1 MYLITSGYL
10 FIKLIIFLEKMSLE
24 ILAQEKV
31 WLDKSKYADA
41 ERVYY
46 EKASKVTDIF
56 IILLNITYLILY
68 YNCI

>member
-1 MYLITSGYL
+1 
-10 FIKLIIFLEKMSLE
+10 MSLE

-46 EKASKVTDIF
+46 EKLSKVIDIF
-56 IILLNITYLILY
+56 IILINTTHLL
-68 YNCI
+68 

>member
-1 MYLITSGYL
+1 
-10 FIKLIIFLEKMSLE
+10 MSLE

-46 EKASKVTDIF
+46 EKLSKVTDIF
-56 IILLNITYLILY
+56 IIILINTTHLFIY
-68 YNCI
+68 YNYRL